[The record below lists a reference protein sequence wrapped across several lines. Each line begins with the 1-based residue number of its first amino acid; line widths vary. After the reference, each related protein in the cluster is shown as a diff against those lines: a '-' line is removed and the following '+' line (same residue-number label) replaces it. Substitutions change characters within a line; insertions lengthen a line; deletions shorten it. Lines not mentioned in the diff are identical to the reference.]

1 MALIKGTC
9 DEWEA
14 IKETKEKNNKIYDL
28 DEIIDRH
35 STIVVDSML
44 SGKPLEINMKKAMDF
59 TKEIDRIKDDPVHH
73 PSHYTDGKYECIEYI
88 QCKAYEFELA
98 NAVKYIT
105 RAGKKSPGK
114 EIEDIRKAIQYL
126 EFYVDSV
133 KGDIR
138 PISTL
143 DYCLDKDLSP
153 LLTSAMMHIQDAH
166 VAADQYK
173 ERYIDMAQAC
183 LYAYI
188 RTLAMA
194 DDDDE
199 MIGNRTE

>member
-14 IKETKEKNNKIYDL
+14 IKEKKEQNKRTYDL

-59 TKEIDRIKDDPVHH
+59 TKEIDRIKDDPVRH

-88 QCKAYEFELA
+88 QCKGYEFELA

-114 EIEDIRKAIQYL
+114 EIEDLRKAIQYL

-166 VAADQYK
+166 IAADQYK

-183 LYAYI
+183 IYAYI

-194 DDDDE
+194 DNDDE